1 MAKKQA
7 QPAAP
12 DRQPN
17 SVIAEPATVAACRED
32 YAKGAAARDAMGKA
46 AARTRR

>member
-1 MAKKQA
+1 MAKK
-7 QPAAP
+7 PAPSSAP

-17 SVIAEPATVAACRED
+17 SIVATPATVAACRDD
-32 YAKGAAARDAMGKA
+32 YAKGAAARAAMAKQ